1 MNGLI
6 LFATVCLFFAHPHV
20 YGQKTLKRE
29 SPILIKDSGPEW
41 VKEELIKSGVF
52 GTPEYEFTDEY
63 DMEKSQDNIRGLFF
77 KGLPYHGKPTK
88 VFCWYGVPECL
99 PKGEKAPAVVL
110 VHGGGGT
117 AFPEWVEKWTGRGYI
132 AISIALEGQVP
143 GVKIENKEG
152 EKQWPTFGYS
162 GPKRKGFFEDV
173 VTEGLHDQW
182 FYHAI
187 ADITAATSLLKSF
200 PQVDTK
206 NIGVTGI
213 SWGGILTNVV
223 TGIDHRY
230 AFAIPVYGCGYLQET
245 PHYRELLSQLSELQQ
260 EFYLKNWEPSLY
272 VPLQR
277 QPTLFLNG
285 TNDFHFTMNSFTK
298 TYEASTNEKYLYVEH
313 NMKHGHSA
321 GWAPKTIYSFADYI
335 TDEGMAPNNP
345 EFKSRNKNNALKYTF
360 KGEVDKAFLY
370 FTTDVADWGKDNY
383 KWTQA
388 PAHISASTKTI
399 TAPLPKNAVAYFIS
413 TLDSHGIMYS
423 APMRMGSKTDQ

>member
-6 LFATVCLFFAHPHV
+6 LFGTVCLFFAHPQV
-20 YGQKTLKRE
+20 YGQKTLERE
-29 SPILIKDSGPEW
+29 SPIPVKDSGPEW

-88 VFCWYGVPECL
+88 VFCWYGVPEN
-99 PKGEKAPAVVL
+99 PSQGDKAPAVVL

-143 GVKIENKEG
+143 GEKIENKEG

-182 FYHAI
+182 FYHAV
-187 ADITAATSLLKSF
+187 ADIMTATSLLKSF

-245 PHYRELLSQLSELQQ
+245 PHYRELLSQLSEPQQ

-272 VPLQR
+272 VPLQK
-277 QPTLFLNG
+277 QPTLFVDG

-298 TYEASTNEKYLYVEH
+298 TYDASTNEKYLYMEH
-313 NMKHGHSA
+313 NMKHGHQA

-345 EFKSRNKNNALKYTF
+345 EFKSRNKNNDLIYAF

-370 FTTDVADWGKDNY
+370 YTTDTADWGKDNY
-383 KWTQA
+383 KWIQA
-388 PAHISASTKTI
+388 PAHISLSKKTI
-399 TAPLPKNAVAYFIS
+399 TASLPKNAAAYFIN
-413 TLDSHGIMYS
+413 TLDSHGTMYS
-423 APMRMGSKTDQ
+423 APMRMCSKTDQ